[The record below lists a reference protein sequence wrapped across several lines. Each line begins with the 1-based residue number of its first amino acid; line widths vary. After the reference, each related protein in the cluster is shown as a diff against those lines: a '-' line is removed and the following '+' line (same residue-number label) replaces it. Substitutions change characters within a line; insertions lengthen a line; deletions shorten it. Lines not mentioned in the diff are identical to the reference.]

1 MIKRSFVSV
10 ARKTLLRRGR
20 ALLRRSEKNGAGPA
34 DFLGGLSAGEREE
47 LAEIHQALE
56 RIERGI
62 YGRCEAC
69 SGAIDEDRL
78 QVQPWVRDCT
88 SCASE
93 TDTPSENEGVDSA
106 HLHH

>member
-34 DFLGGLSAGEREE
+34 DFLGGLNSAEREE
-47 LAEIHQALE
+47 LSEIHQALE

-62 YGRCEAC
+62 YGKCESC
-69 SGAIDEDRL
+69 SEAVAEDRL
-78 QVQPWVRDCT
+78 EAQPWVRECT
-88 SCASE
+88 KCAGD
-93 TDTPSENEGVDSA
+93 TDIESSSVEVEA
-106 HLHH
+106 QLHH